1 MGTTRLMNGPAGSW
15 GRTRRR
21 SAVSL
26 WAGSLTVAAGGALV
40 LGALA
45 MPAAAAAP
53 GASGASRAASGASLA
68 GTSSCTLGANGSSI
82 KHVIY
87 IQFDNV
93 HYTRDQ
99 ANVPSDLEQMP
110 NLLNFITGNG
120 TLISHEHTPLIAHTA
135 DDIVTSE
142 TGLYG
147 SDQGIPIANEYN
159 YYTPS
164 GSTDTAGSFAYWTD
178 PIVDYDT
185 TTSAPVG
192 DKDYTLIDRAGQ
204 EHPGA
209 VGALHPGGL

>member
-21 SAVSL
+21 SAVPL
-26 WAGSLTVAAGGALV
+26 WAGSLTVAAGGALI

-53 GASGASRAASGASLA
+53 GASGASRAASGASGASRTASGASLA
-68 GTSSCTLGANGSSI
+68 GTSWCTLGANGSSI

-110 NLLNFITGNG
+110 N
-120 TLISHEHTPLIAHTA
+120 
-135 DDIVTSE
+135 
-142 TGLYG
+142 
-147 SDQGIPIANEYN
+147 
-159 YYTPS
+159 
-164 GSTDTAGSFAYWTD
+164 
-178 PIVDYDT
+178 
-185 TTSAPVG
+185 
-192 DKDYTLIDRAGQ
+192 
-204 EHPGA
+204 
-209 VGALHPGGL
+209 